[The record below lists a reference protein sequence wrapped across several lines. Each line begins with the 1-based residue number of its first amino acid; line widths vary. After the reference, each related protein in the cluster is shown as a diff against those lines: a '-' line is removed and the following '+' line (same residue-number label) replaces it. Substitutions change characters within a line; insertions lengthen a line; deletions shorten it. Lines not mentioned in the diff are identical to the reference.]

1 MEIRTYRIQPRETIQ
16 PERPSMA
23 VAWAMAASM
32 AGVMFAMLIT
42 VGLIVRAFGG

>member
-23 VAWAMAASM
+23 VAWAMGAVLYVTCAAFVWCLY
-32 AGVMFAMLIT
+32 AL
-42 VGLIVRAFGG
+42 FGG